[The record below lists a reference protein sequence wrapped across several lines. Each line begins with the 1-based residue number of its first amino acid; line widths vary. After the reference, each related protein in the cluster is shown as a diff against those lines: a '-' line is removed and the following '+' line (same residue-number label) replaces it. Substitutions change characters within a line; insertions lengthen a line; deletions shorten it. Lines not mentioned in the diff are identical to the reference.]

1 MKLIYWNMTDLLKYS
16 VTRLGVIFLI
26 LFLAGCRTNESK
38 WVKNVS
44 SGSALGTS
52 YNITYLATTELNFEQ
67 EIDSLFQVLNQSMST
82 YIPTSDISRINAG
95 DSTIVVDGMFREVF
109 ELSGKVF
116 EATDGYFDPTV
127 GVLVNAWGFGPGTE
141 LEMDSI
147 KVDSL
152 LDYVGFNKVAINSD
166 NTIKKADPAIYF
178 DFNAIAKGYAVD
190 RLAVLLRNKGITDF
204 LIEVG
209 GELVAQGENRLKDK
223 KWVVAIDDPMM
234 EESRTYKRTLYM
246 KDIAMASSGNYRK
259 FKIDPETGAKY
270 VHTIDPKTG
279 YTKSSNILATS
290 VMAKDCATADAFA
303 TSFMAMDLEKTKTIL
318 AQHKELEGYIIYL
331 DPEGNVLEYM
341 TNGFKENV
349 LE

>member
-1 MKLIYWNMTDLLKYS
+1 MRSGLFFLLL
-16 VTRLGVIFLI
+16 VLV
-26 LFLAGCRTNESK
+26 GCRTNESK
-38 WVKNVS
+38 WVKNIS
-44 SGSALGTS
+44 SGAALGTS
-52 YNITYLATTELNFEQ
+52 YNITYLATKELNFER
-67 EIDSLFQVLNQSMST
+67 EIDSLFQVLNRSMST

-95 DSTIVVDGMFREVF
+95 DSTIVVDAMFREVF

-127 GVLVNAWGFGPGTE
+127 GVLVNAWGFGPGTA

-152 LDYVGFNKVAINSD
+152 LDYVGFNKVSINSD
-166 NTIKKADPAIYF
+166 NKIKKASPAIYF

-209 GELVAQGENRLKDK
+209 GELVAQGENRIKGK

-279 YTKSSNILATS
+279 FTKGSNILATS
-290 VMAKDCATADAFA
+290 VMANNCATADAFA
-303 TSFMAMDLEKTKTIL
+303 TSFMAMDLEKTKAIL

-331 DPEGNVLEYM
+331 GPQGNVMEYM
-341 TNGFKENV
+341 TNGFKENI
-349 LE
+349 LK